1 MKTKIVDNPKIT
13 KKLYIFNIGYLSHPE
28 KATSLF
34 FLGNYRLS
42 DLIMEKK
49 LFRIKKQLKF
59 FFHLYHR
66 MYESSR
72 KTYIFMLSRKLLNFE
87 T

>member
-13 KKLYIFNIGYLSHPE
+13 KKLYNFNIGYLSHPE
-28 KATSLF
+28 KATSLC

-49 LFRIKKQLKF
+49 LFRIKKHFLKKN
-59 FFHLYHR
+59 
-66 MYESSR
+66 EPSSYDVR
-72 KTYIFMLSRKLLNFE
+72 VIQKSYIIMLSRKLLNSE
-87 T
+87 S